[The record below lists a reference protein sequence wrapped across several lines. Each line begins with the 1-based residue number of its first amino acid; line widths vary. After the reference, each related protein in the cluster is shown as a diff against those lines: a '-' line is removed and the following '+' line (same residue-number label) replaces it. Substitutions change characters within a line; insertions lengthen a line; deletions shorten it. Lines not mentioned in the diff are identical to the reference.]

1 MPSSS
6 PAATVDPREEELRKI
21 EARLAKL
28 FPLLE
33 NKHTPES
40 VQQAMENAESL
51 LEDHTP
57 MFVRN
62 GGGTFEGTRHVQ
74 GLIHLQDALQL
85 RIDMGTRHPLAE
97 TRRLLERK
105 IALLR
110 ELHNV

>member
-1 MPSSS
+1 
-6 PAATVDPREEELRKI
+6 VDPREEELRKI
-21 EARLAKL
+21 EARLTKL

-40 VQQAMENAESL
+40 VKQAMQNAESL

-57 MFVRN
+57 MFIHS
-62 GGGTFEGTRHVQ
+62 GGAMFEGTRHVQ

-85 RIDMGTRHPLAE
+85 RIDMGTKHPLAE
-97 TRRLLERK
+97 TKRLMERK

-110 ELHNV
+110 DLHNI